1 MNTTRV
7 SGLDCWKNTC
17 TVLGTTRDCS
27 VGRIDEICPR
37 ADGVGSGSRLT
48 DLILAL
54 SALSAVSAAVTAD
67 SAS

>member
-17 TVLGTTRDCS
+17 TVLGTTRA

-48 DLILAL
+48 DLILTL

>member
-7 SGLDCWKNTC
+7 SGLDCWKE

-54 SALSAVSAAVTAD
+54 GALSAVSAAVTAD

>member
-1 MNTTRV
+1 M
-7 SGLDCWKNTC
+7 SAGW
-17 TVLGTTRDCS
+17 TVGRRQYWAPRGT